1 MSMLPPITILM
12 MLLAL
17 SIGAL
22 IGYLIGSKRARKQR
36 RWLQGELN
44 QNSLQLLD
52 IKTDLS
58 KLEKQRDQFARK
70 DRVLKLTMK
79 KLAAANVL
87 TKKFDLVFQDQE
99 RKHFMQTARLQ
110 VAAAEARQQAQR
122 AAKVATTAAGRL
134 KKLET
139 LYTQTIN
146 APEPKSYGHG
156 ESVKVSVVDQHSPE
170 ISKDAAARVS
180 NRDLMR
186 LSQMISS
193 NEGQLFR
200 ADNLSADSLQSI
212 AGITAELER
221 TLNAAGIHNI
231 EQLATISD
239 RELIGL
245 PIPITEPQSVA
256 VRANWKSGA
265 KEWLDQRRNA

>member
-1 MSMLPPITILM
+1 MSELPPIAIFA

-22 IGYLIGSKRARKQR
+22 IGYLVGSKRARKQR
-36 RWLQGELN
+36 RRLQSELN
-44 QNSLQLLD
+44 QQSLQLLD
-52 IKTDLS
+52 VKTDLS
-58 KLEKQRDQFARK
+58 KLEKRRDQFARK
-70 DRVLKLTMK
+70 DRVLKLTMQ
-79 KLAAANVL
+79 KLADASVL
-87 TKKFDLVFQDQE
+87 TDKFDLVIQGQE

-122 AAKVATTAAGRL
+122 AAKVATTATDRL
-134 KKLET
+134 KKLEA
-139 LYTQTIN
+139 LYTQTIT
-146 APEPKSYGHG
+146 APEPKSYGQG
-156 ESVKVSVVDQHSPE
+156 ESVTVSVVDQHSPE
-170 ISKDAAARVS
+170 MSEDAVARVS

-186 LSQMISS
+186 FSKKSSS
-193 NEGQLFR
+193 NEGQLF
-200 ADNLSADSLQSI
+200 SADSLQSI

-221 TLNAAGIHNI
+221 TLNAAGIHHI

-256 VRANWKSGA
+256 ARANWKSGA